1 MKKQKLIFRADGNS
15 QMGMG
20 HIYRSLALVE
30 ILAKDFRTCFAIQ
43 EPDSQILSL
52 IQQTAE
58 EVISLPGSHD
68 PYHAELHPY
77 LTGAEIVILD
87 GYHFSSEYQKE
98 LKLLCK
104 GIVCIDDI
112 PEKHF
117 FSDIIINFCGAV
129 EPSQYDHE
137 IDTQLF
143 LGLDYVFLRSP
154 FRDIKIRTRDF
165 NEAVF
170 LNMGGSDPRNDTS
183 KIVENLLSLNYE
195 APIEIV
201 IGNNFQFKDQL
212 IKLIQHKANISLHQG
227 LNATKLC
234 EVMRRC
240 CTAILPPSTIA
251 LEFLSVGGNIFLH
264 QTASNQACIK
274 KYLLSQNVAH
284 DVEKFKSFYSSKAL
298 ESGFQKSLQQQQTML
313 DGKSA
318 ERILKIFKAL
328 TLACDLEIGKA
339 TMSEVEPS
347 FQWANDPDT
356 RKFSYSS
363 KTIPWEDHVRW
374 YEQKIINPDCF
385 YYMFF
390 IDQIAIG
397 QVRFDR
403 SKEEEI
409 DTFVISYTLGREWR
423 GKGLGAYI
431 LLKGIKALIQETNVK
446 KIVGYVQTA
455 NTNSVNIFKRC
466 GFAPVRGMP
475 IKYAES
481 FKFEHLF

>member
-1 MKKQKLIFRADGNS
+1 
-15 QMGMG
+15 MGMG

-30 ILAKDFRTCFAIQ
+30 ILAKDFRTCFALQ
-43 EPDSQILSL
+43 EPDSQIRSL
-52 IQQTAE
+52 IEQTAD
-58 EVISLPGSHD
+58 EVISLPRTQR
-68 PYHAELHPY
+68 PYHAELNPY
-77 LTGAEIVILD
+77 LAGDEIVILD

-98 LKLLCK
+98 LKLSCK
-104 GIVCIDDI
+104 GLACVDDI
-112 PEKHF
+112 PDKHF

-143 LGLDYVFLRSP
+143 LGIDYLFLRSP
-154 FRDIKIRTRDF
+154 FRDGKISARDF
-165 NEAVF
+165 NEAIF
-170 LNMGGSDPRNDTS
+170 LNMGGSDPQNDTS
-183 KIVENLLSLNYE
+183 KIIEDLLSLNYE
-195 APIEIV
+195 GPIEIV
-201 IGNNFQFKDQL
+201 IGNNFQFKDEL
-212 IKLIQHKANISLHQG
+212 MKLIQNKLNISLHQG
-227 LNATKLC
+227 LNATKLF
-234 EVMRRC
+234 ELMRRC

-251 LEFLSVGGNIFLH
+251 LEYLSVGGNIFLH

-284 DVEKFKSFYSSKAL
+284 DIEKFKSFYSSKSL
-298 ESGFQKSLQQQQTML
+298 QSVFQKSLEQQQTML

-318 ERILKIFKAL
+318 ERIIKIFKAL
-328 TLACDLEIGKA
+328 TLGGDIEIRKA
-339 TMSEVEPS
+339 TMVEMETT

-363 KTIPWEDHVRW
+363 NSIPWEDHVRW

-409 DTFVISYTLGREWR
+409 DTFVLSYTLGRAWR
-423 GKGLGAYI
+423 GKGLGAYV
-431 LLKGIKALIQETNVK
+431 LLKGIKTLTQETNVK

-466 GFAPVRGMP
+466 GFTPVDGIP
-475 IKYAES
+475 IKYADS